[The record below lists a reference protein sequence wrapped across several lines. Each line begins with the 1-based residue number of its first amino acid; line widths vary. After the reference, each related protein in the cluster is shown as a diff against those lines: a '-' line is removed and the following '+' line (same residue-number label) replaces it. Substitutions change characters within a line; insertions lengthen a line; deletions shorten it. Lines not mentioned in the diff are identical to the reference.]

1 MNILIRITGEII
13 LKSGPVSKR
22 FQKQLLKNLRS
33 ALKTEG
39 IECRLQGQWARLWVE
54 TEDPRIVEILPRI
67 FGVNAFSIIEHEC
80 PAKLETI
87 IEEGARFYKEQIL
100 GKTFA
105 VKTHRIGKHEFNSKD
120 VNYGLGSALNADNEK
135 SMVDLT
141 SPQVSVCVEIRDERA
156 YFYREKIKGCGGLP
170 LGTAGH
176 CLSLVSGGFD
186 STVASWMMQKRG
198 LFLSYL
204 FCNLAGESNERA
216 VLKVMMQLTQRWS
229 YGHRPLIHIVDFQPI
244 VAEIL
249 AKVKAPFSQ
258 VILKRLF
265 YRTAEKLA
273 RECGA
278 QGIVTGEAISQ
289 VSSQTLAN
297 LVAISEAVTTPIF
310 RPLIASDKTDIIN
323 LSRQIGAYENAAQIK
338 EYCQIVPEK
347 PVVACPIPR
356 AQEEESYLDLSILDK
371 QLASRKTIDLF
382 ALRST
387 DLLGTYVFKD
397 SIPEG
402 AVIIDCQDE
411 VAYQKRHEP
420 RAVHWDYY
428 DLVKSYRSF
437 TKDAVYLIYCTF
449 GLQSALIAENMQ
461 NDGYQAYSL
470 QGGVKSIANQVL

>member
-1 MNILIRITGEII
+1 MNILIRITGEIV

-22 FQKQLLKNLRS
+22 FQKQLLKNLKS

-39 IECRLQGQWARLWVE
+39 IVCHLQGQWARLWVE

-67 FGVNAFSIIEHEC
+67 FGVHAFSLIEHEC

-87 IEEGARFYKEQIL
+87 VEEGARFYKQQIL

-105 VKTHRIGKHEFNSKD
+105 VKTHRIGKHEYSSKD
-120 VNYGLGSALNADNEK
+120 VNYDLGAALNVDNEK

-141 SPQVSVCVEIRDERA
+141 RPQVTVNVEIRDGRA
-156 YFYREKIKGCGGLP
+156 YFFRETIKACGGLP

-176 CLSLVSGGFD
+176 CLSLISGGFD
-186 STVASWMMQKRG
+186 SSVASWMMQKRG
-198 LFLSYL
+198 LNLSYL

-229 YGHRPLIHIVDFQPI
+229 YGDRPLIHIVDFQPV

-258 VILKRLF
+258 IILKRLF
-265 YRTAEKLA
+265 YRIAEKLA
-273 RECGA
+273 QQCGA
-278 QGIVTGEAISQ
+278 QGLITGEAISQ

-297 LVAISEAVTTPIF
+297 LAAISDAVDMPIY
-310 RPLIASDKTDIIN
+310 RPLIATDKIDIIN
-323 LSRQIGAYENAAQIK
+323 LSRQIGVYESAALIR

-347 PVVACPIPR
+347 PVVACPILR
-356 AQEEESYLDLSILDK
+356 AQEEESYIDLSILDK

-382 ALRST
+382 SLRPT

-402 AVIIDCQDE
+402 AVVIDCQDE
-411 VAYQKRHEP
+411 IAYQNRHEP
-420 RAVHWDYY
+420 RADHWDYY
-428 DLVKSYRSF
+428 DLLKGYRSF
-437 TKDAVYLIYCTF
+437 AKDSVYLIYCTF
-449 GLQSALIAENMQ
+449 GLQSALIAEKMQ

-470 QGGVKSIANQVL
+470 QGGVKSLAF